1 LIFINSGANVGD
13 LLKDGTTY
21 SAGID
26 EATMKNIE
34 AVQKLSKITGSSMGP
49 NGMWITQVEHAHREP
64 QKIAL
69 CSTPPLP
76 LLWSPPLFLQ
86 A

>member
-1 LIFINSGANVGD
+1 MFINSGANVGD

-49 NGMWITQVEHAHREP
+49 NGA
-64 QKIAL
+64 
-69 CSTPPLP
+69 CG
-76 LLWSPPLFLQ
+76 
-86 A
+86 